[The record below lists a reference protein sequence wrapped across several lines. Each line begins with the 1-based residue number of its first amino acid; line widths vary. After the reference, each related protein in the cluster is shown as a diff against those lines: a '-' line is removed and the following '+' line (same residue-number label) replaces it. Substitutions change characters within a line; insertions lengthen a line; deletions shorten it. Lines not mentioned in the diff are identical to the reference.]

1 MLTGDTGIFTNAQK
15 AKAAN
20 TEGEVIER
28 MDIAYNSIKAAK
40 IIDSN
45 VDGATAKTLDALV
58 TSVKNDLGMDATKD
72 TDKGYTITTTPDAD
86 STTTGTIT
94 IEYTDNTFKLTND
107 EAGIAAIKEGKEYPK
122 ITAVFTVTSSDVT
135 YTTRPAKHVI

>member
-1 MLTGDTGIFTNAQK
+1 MRNQKGITLVALVVTIVVLLILAGTSIAMLTGDTGIFTNAQK

-72 TDKGYTITTTPDAD
+72 TDKGYTITT
-86 STTTGTIT
+86 
-94 IEYTDNTFKLTND
+94 
-107 EAGIAAIKEGKEYPK
+107 
-122 ITAVFTVTSSDVT
+122 
-135 YTTRPAKHVI
+135 RPAKHVI